1 METIVKSNQDLKIII
16 EGPNAV
22 GKSTISKELSK
33 KLPYSVNA
41 PFANRRDLYDLWFR
55 DPKKALDLS
64 IEILSG
70 FPSYGIFDRYHL
82 TPQTMMNHPL
92 LFLEYIND
100 EDIIVSLDADV
111 PTLKARQ
118 KMKAT
123 KEDVDPDLFYKPHY
137 ARLSESWNALYI
149 DSTHLTVD
157 EVVEKI
163 LFRYDNIINNNKF
176 LVKEGR
182 SKKIWRNGSKF
193 LVELKPSLD
202 SYTHGKS
209 NNIIGTEV
217 LRNQFFEKAI
227 KVLGR
232 EGVPVLTY
240 QKEGAASY
248 SCECCYSLPFEFI
261 VKMRAVGTTLIDCP
275 GLFYPDMPFPSP
287 VVRFDYRTDPRDMP
301 VPSGYLLNFG
311 LDPSEMAGIAE
322 KAALVLS
329 EWLLG
334 AGYELI
340 DICFVFGFSKDKR
353 VKIIS
358 EISPDCM
365 RVKRNGKSYDKDLF
379 RQGASDECIK
389 NAWEKII
396 EDLV

>member
-1 METIVKSNQDLKIII
+1 MEPIVKSNQNIKIII

-22 GKSTISKELSK
+22 GKSTISKELAKRISYK
-33 KLPYSVNA
+33 VNA
-41 PFANRRDLYDLWFR
+41 PFSNRRDLYDLWFS
-55 DPKKALDLS
+55 DPKKALEIS
-64 IEILSG
+64 IDILSNY
-70 FPSYGIFDRYHL
+70 PSYGIFDRYHL

-92 LFLEYIND
+92 LFLKYINN
-100 EDIIVSLDADV
+100 EDIIVSLDAETS
-111 PTLKARQ
+111 TLKARQ
-118 KMKAT
+118 NMKT
-123 KEDVDPDLFYKPHY
+123 IKEDVDPDLFYKPHY

-149 DSTHLTVD
+149 DSTHLSIND
-157 EVVEKI
+157 VVNKI
-163 LFRYDNIINNNKF
+163 LLRYNNIINNNTF

-182 SKKIWRNGSKF
+182 SKRIWRKGNKF
-193 LVELKPSLD
+193 VIELKPSLD

-227 KVLGR
+227 KVLSR
-232 EGVPVLTY
+232 EGVPVLNY
-240 QKEGAASY
+240 QTEGIASY
-248 SCECCYSLPFEFI
+248 SCEYCYSLPFEFI

-275 GLFYPDMPFPSP
+275 GLFYPNMPFPTP

-311 LDPSEMAGIAE
+311 LDPTEMAGIAE
-322 KAALVLS
+322 KAVLVLS
-329 EWLLG
+329 KWLSD

-340 DICFVFGFSKDKR
+340 DICFIFGFSKDEKI
-353 VKIIS
+353 KIIS

-365 RVKRNGKSYDKDLF
+365 RVKRDGKSYDKDLF

-389 NAWEKII
+389 NAWKKII
-396 EDLV
+396 KDLA